1 MGPVRGNGPRGLVS
15 DINVTPLVDVMLVL
29 LIIFMVTA
37 PMMTQGLNVDLPET
51 TDKALV
57 QKDKEPIVVTVD
69 KDKNISLGRG
79 GTPTPV
85 SLALLKD
92 QLGKENEETKKN
104 PIFLNADKNVSYGT
118 VVDVMD
124 AIKKSGF
131 DKLGM
136 VTKPS
141 EKEK

>member
-1 MGPVRGNGPRGLVS
+1 MGPVRGNGHRGLVS
-15 DINVTPLVDVMLVL
+15 EINVTPLVDVMLVL
-29 LIIFMVTA
+29 LIIFMITA

-69 KDKNISLGRG
+69 KEKNISLGKY
-79 GTPTPV
+79 PV
-85 SLALLKD
+85 TLASLKD
-92 QLGKENEETKKN
+92 QLSKESEETKKN
-104 PIFLNADKNVSYGT
+104 PIFLNADKNVAYGT

-124 AIKKSGF
+124 VIKKSGF

>member
-1 MGPVRGNGPRGLVS
+1 MGPVRGNGQRGLVS

-51 TDKALV
+51 TAQALR
-57 QKDKEPIVVTVD
+57 QDKEPIVVIID
-69 KDKNISLGRG
+69 KEKKISLGKIA
-79 GTPTPV
+79 V
-85 SLALLKD
+85 SEALLLQ
-92 QLGKENEETKKN
+92 QLSKYNEETKKN
-104 PIFLNADKNVSYGT
+104 PIYLQADKDVNYGT
-118 VVDVMD
+118 VARVM
-124 AIKKSGF
+124 ALIKEAGF

-136 VTKPS
+136 VTKPP

>member
-1 MGPVRGNGPRGLVS
+1 MGPVRGNGHRGLVS
-15 DINVTPLVDVMLVL
+15 EINVTPLVDVMLVL

-51 TDKALV
+51 TAKALR
-57 QKDKEPIVVTVD
+57 QENEPIVISID
-69 KDKNISLGRG
+69 KDSQISLGKI
-79 GTPTPV
+79 PIV
-85 SLALLKD
+85 QAQLLQ
-92 QLGKENEETKKN
+92 QLSKESEEAKKK
-104 PIFLNADKNVSYGT
+104 PIFLQADKNVPYG
-118 VVDVMD
+118 VVASVMAD
-124 AIKKSGF
+124 IKNAGF

>member
-1 MGPVRGNGPRGLVS
+1 MGPVRGNGHRGLVS
-15 DINVTPLVDVMLVL
+15 EINVTPLVDVMLVL
-29 LIIFMVTA
+29 LIIFMITA

-69 KDKNISLGRG
+69 KDKNISLGKISV
-79 GTPTPV
+79 T
-85 SLALLKD
+85 LALLKD
-92 QLGKENEETKKN
+92 QLSKESEETKKN
-104 PIFLNADKNVSYGT
+104 PIFLNADKNVAYGT

-124 AIKKSGF
+124 AIKKAGF

>member
-1 MGPVRGNGPRGLVS
+1 MGPVRGNGGRGLVS

-51 TDKALV
+51 TAKALR
-57 QKDKEPIVVTVD
+57 QENEPVVVSIE
-69 KDKNISLGRG
+69 KSGKISLGK
-79 GTPTPV
+79 TEVAQKT
-85 SLALLKD
+85 LLQ
-92 QLGKENEETKKN
+92 QLTAYGEDKKKN
-104 PIFLNADKNVSYGT
+104 PIFLQADKDVAYG
-118 VVDVMD
+118 VVASVMAD
-124 AIKKSGF
+124 IKTAGF

>member
-1 MGPVRGNGPRGLVS
+1 MGPVRGNGHRGLVS
-15 DINVTPLVDVMLVL
+15 EINVTPLVDVMLVL
-29 LIIFMVTA
+29 LIIFMITA

-69 KDKNISLGRG
+69 KDKNISLGKISV
-79 GTPTPV
+79 T
-85 SLALLKD
+85 LALLKD
-92 QLGKENEETKKN
+92 QLSKENEETKKN

-124 AIKKSGF
+124 VIKKSGF

>member
-1 MGPVRGNGPRGLVS
+1 MGPVRGNGHRGLVS
-15 DINVTPLVDVMLVL
+15 EINVTPLVDVMLVL

-51 TDKALV
+51 TDKALL

-69 KDKNISLGRG
+69 KDKNISLGKI
-79 GTPTPV
+79 TVT
-85 SLALLKD
+85 LALLRD
-92 QLGKENEETKKN
+92 QLSKENEETKKN
-104 PIFLNADKNVSYGT
+104 PIFLRADKDVAYGT

-124 AIKKSGF
+124 VIKKAGF